1 MARFVTSALV
11 AIVFVLATCAYGGE
25 ASADPANAGNA
36 GNARKNGKAVV
47 PDRVA
52 VRFVTPET
60 GGMAKPRFIT
70 DRQLAF
76 FTRIETMMEG
86 VTLPEGEY
94 PDRYTRVATD
104 RMVAR
109 AMLASLLFQ
118 RGTEPLDLPRLALEA
133 RAELA
138 DRIGGAAA
146 LDALLKKEG
155 LEEEELMTFL
165 REKVR
170 ATWYVDKAI
179 TPISAVTEDSLRE
192 AFRGALHPYRGMKYE
207 DVRPRLRRWVVT
219 ERLRSAELEFLQSA
233 RSRVNVAVVNP
244 VGSTELEPM
253 QPHSTLPPS

>member
-1 MARFVTSALV
+1 MARFVRSARV
-11 AIVFVLATCAYGGE
+11 AVVFALATCASVE
-25 ASADPANAGNA
+25 ALADTTNAPKA
-36 GNARKNGKAVV
+36 GKAVV

-76 FTRIETMMEG
+76 FTRVETMTEG
-86 VTLPEGEY
+86 VNLPEGDY

-118 RGTEPLDLPRLALEA
+118 RGTEPNDLPRLALEA

-170 ATWYVDKAI
+170 ASWYVDKAI
-179 TPISAVTEDSLRE
+179 TPIFAVTEDSLRE
-192 AFRGALHPYRGMKYE
+192 AFRGALHPYRGMKFE
-207 DVRPRLRRWVVT
+207 DVRQRLRRWVVT